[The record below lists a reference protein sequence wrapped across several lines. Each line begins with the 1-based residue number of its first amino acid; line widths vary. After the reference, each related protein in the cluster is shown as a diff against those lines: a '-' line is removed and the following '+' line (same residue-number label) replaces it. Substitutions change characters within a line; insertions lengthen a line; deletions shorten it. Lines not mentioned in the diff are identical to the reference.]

1 VDAVTEPSPLDKAEA
16 AVRDAAAN
24 TDVVRIVAA
33 VLATQQATQQQP
45 AQTAPPVPAPRRIP
59 ASYIALAIV
68 GAGAVTALALAA
80 ALLAVAI
87 AIGGVCA
94 TACLL
99 VLRSMWR
106 DIRKHR

>member
-1 VDAVTEPSPLDKAEA
+1 MSDALDKAEA

-45 AQTAPPVPAPRRIP
+45 APPPAARAPRRIP
-59 ASYIALAIV
+59 ASYVVLGIV
-68 GAGAVTALALAA
+68 GAGAVTALAMAA
-80 ALLAVAI
+80 ALLAVAV
-87 AIGGVCA
+87 AIGGTCA
-94 TACLL
+94 TVCLL

-106 DIRKHR
+106 DFQKGK